1 MPVVGGV
8 IEVLNFIPDNVIIGG
23 YGDLYLL
30 GERRE
35 ITLNRSEHARF
46 IQDQT
51 VFKGTARYD
60 GQPAIAEGF
69 VAIGIGGT
77 TPSAT
82 MSFAPDTAN
91 AGA

>member
-8 IEVLNFIPDNVIIGG
+8 IEVLDFIPDNVILGG
-23 YGDLYLL
+23 YMDLYLL
-30 GERRE
+30 AERAGARFAE
-35 ITLNRSEHARF
+35 SEHVRF

-60 GQPAIAEGF
+60 GKPVIAEGF
-69 VAIGIGGT
+69 VAIGIKGT

-82 MSFAPDTAN
+82 GVTFAPDPAN
-91 AGA
+91 P